1 MPLFA
6 NPKAQPINLAP
17 SPYAH
22 VLTRVTPNN
31 PMMNAA
37 HVNPP
42 NVGYVNG
49 TVPQPPARAIPSPI
63 DVKSIINMLPS
74 LFDIY
79 HG

>member
-1 MPLFA
+1 MIFA
-6 NPKAQPINLAP
+6 NPKANSINLAP

-31 PMMNAA
+31 PMRLAST
-37 HVNPP
+37 VNPP
-42 NVGYVNG
+42 NEGYVNG
-49 TVPQPPARAIPSPI
+49 TVPQPPARALPSPTNIKNLI
-63 DVKSIINMLPS
+63 DSLPS